1 VRPFYIQG
9 QTILPC
15 PLVVYSEPYTAAQV
29 AKKLVFRQPAKDGK
43 RFLTRILPAD
53 HRA

>member
-29 AKKLVFRQPAKDGK
+29 AEKQLFGNLLRMESDS
-43 RFLTRILPAD
+43 
-53 HRA
+53 